1 MSIVR
6 RFFVHLNG
14 IASILLYTNT
24 LKATKKYMNQNKKS
38 LLPRLLLLLLDTN
51 VSVRLGGIRTISPA
65 NGTLISYTTSIAFAL
80 KSVV

>member
-6 RFFVHLNG
+6 RFFVHFNG
-14 IASILLYTNT
+14 ITSILLYTNT

-65 NGTLISYTTSIAFAL
+65 NGTLISYTPSIAFAL